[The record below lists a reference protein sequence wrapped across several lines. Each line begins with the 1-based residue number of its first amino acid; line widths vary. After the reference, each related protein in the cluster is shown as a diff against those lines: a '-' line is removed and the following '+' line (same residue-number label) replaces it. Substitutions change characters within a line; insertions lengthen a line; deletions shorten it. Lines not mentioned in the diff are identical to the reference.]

1 MKSDPLDITRAI
13 TLSKATVRKMKQN
26 LVWASIYNVLAIP
39 VAAGIFYP
47 AFGIALRPEWS
58 ALLMSVSSII
68 VAVNAVLLRRVE
80 RDLEAPQAGTP
91 ATPLQPARA

>member
-1 MKSDPLDITRAI
+1 M
-13 TLSKATVRKMKQN
+13 
-26 LVWASIYNVLAIP
+26 
-39 VAAGIFYP
+39 
-47 AFGIALRPEWS
+47 
-58 ALLMSVSSII
+58 LLMSVSSII